1 MDCKPLFPFPK
12 ILKSICLVGVCL
24 SLNKLYI
31 ILHDKFG
38 KDSLRGEAVVPKL
51 AKKSIISTLEGHCEL
66 ADTSFISATAW

>member
-38 KDSLRGEAVVPKL
+38 KDSFKEQAVVSKL
-51 AKKSIISTLEGHCEL
+51 AKESIIRVLKDYCEL
-66 ADTSFISATAW
+66 LAACFILA